1 MYGVRISAEYEEDG
15 VATEIALTKDIGQ
28 ILEEVASVTH
38 ETKEDLKDERILK
51 IIIAAYNQGIE
62 DEKKLLK
69 MAKTGLDSFLKDIER
84 KESEGNEQ

>member
-1 MYGVRISAEYEEDG
+1 MYGIRINAEYEEDG
-15 VATEIALTKDIGQ
+15 VTTEIALTKDIGQ

-38 ETKEDLKDERILK
+38 ETKESLKNERTLK
-51 IIIAAYNQGIE
+51 IIIAAYKQGIE

-69 MAKTGLDSFLKDIER
+69 MAKTGLDNFLKDIER